1 MSCATGVNPSRKS
14 ERPQQQVGLD
24 RSARCTGRPVLLA
37 SPRPPGRSVEPP
49 PCGLVERRVRE
60 KHVRGTTSLRA
71 RPRSDHDH
79 WGPGFRPRGPTTG
92 AGAVRRVPARARH
105 RRWHP
110 GVRRGLPLR
119 PREEP
124 DGQSGG
130 APSARGSYAPFFG
143 GRRYCAAYGYRY
155 VMPGAHVDVHK
166 PTERDACG
174 GDRSA
179 SPAPVRTAAWNPT
192 GWSPGSGAPATRG
205 GARHDREPGRG
216 GRSRTGPAIRSA
228 SAPQEA
234 HVLPTGYVQGAV
246 VRNGTRYLARRGRGA
261 AAGGCA
267 NNASCAPSA
276 KDRGGKF
283 VLDGKIAVGHR
294 GGRGPFEDLAC
305 CNSGGRLWT
314 LAERPGCRASCSI
327 GPLS

>member
-49 PCGLVERRVRE
+49 P
-60 KHVRGTTSLRA
+60 
-71 RPRSDHDH
+71 
-79 WGPGFRPRGPTTG
+79 
-92 AGAVRRVPARARH
+92 
-105 RRWHP
+105 
-110 GVRRGLPLR
+110 LR
-119 PREEP
+119 PRRATRSREARAGHHVAASTAAIGPRPLGAGIPPERTDDRCRCGAASTCACP
-124 DGQSGG
+124 PPPVASGCSARTTSSTSRRAGWAIRG

-155 VMPGAHVDVHK
+155 VMPGAYVDVHK

-228 SAPQEA
+228 SAPRRCTCCRPGTSRALSCATAPGTSPAEVGEPRLVDA
-234 HVLPTGYVQGAV
+234 RTTLPA
-246 VRNGTRYLARRGRGA
+246 RPARRTAAASSCSTGRSRSGIGA
-261 AAGGCA
+261 AEDRSRTCPAATAVDGSGRWPNDRVAG
-267 NNASCAPSA
+267 
-276 KDRGGKF
+276 
-283 VLDGKIAVGHR
+283 
-294 GGRGPFEDLAC
+294 
-305 CNSGGRLWT
+305 
-314 LAERPGCRASCSI
+314 RAAA
-327 GPLS
+327 LVR